1 MSVSPGSVS
10 PGVDFVAGAVQPRGL
25 RVAKERTAVWQH
37 GQRLDMWWS
46 VHMCLLEALYS
57 VDGTRHGKRSEKT
70 GDGTPPLAT
79 FRCRISRAQE
89 L

>member
-1 MSVSPGSVS
+1 
-10 PGVDFVAGAVQPRGL
+10 
-25 RVAKERTAVWQH
+25 
-37 GQRLDMWWS
+37 
-46 VHMCLLEALYS
+46 MCLLEALYS

-89 L
+89 F